1 MFRVLHLGKFFP
13 PFSGGIEHFLVDL
26 MTEQQQ
32 QGITVA
38 AIVHDHHLHFN
49 RFFTAIS
56 PEKWQDLLIY
66 RVPSYGR
73 LLYAPVSPHFPLW
86 LQKVLQ
92 QFKPNL
98 LHLHL
103 PNTSAFF
110 ALWSAQA
117 QHIPLVIH
125 WHADVIST
133 IDSRLSYAYPLY
145 RPFEQQLLARS
156 KAIVVTSPPYL
167 ATSTALKNWHN
178 KCHIVPLGLSLKR
191 LPQPHSSAI
200 AWAQQQ
206 WQYSEKMRILSVGR
220 LTYYKGHEGL
230 IQAMTYLEGAQAL
243 IVGEGEQRPFL
254 ENLIKELNLSKKVK
268 LLGHCSNEQL
278 AALFTTCDCFCLTS
292 LERTEAFGM
301 VLLEAM
307 RYAKPIVA
315 SNIAGSGVTWVVQE
329 GVTGR
334 LVPLQ
339 NLPALVQILHE
350 LIHSA
355 ELRHHLGKSGY
366 QRFFEQF
373 SIEQV
378 AIGIEAVY
386 RKIFSSI
393 P

>member
-13 PFSGGIEHFLVDL
+13 PFSGGIENFLVDL

-49 RFFTAIS
+49 RFFTTIS

-73 LLYAPVSPHFPLW
+73 LLYAPVSPHFPFW

-110 ALWSAQA
+110 ALWLAHATQ
-117 QHIPLVIH
+117 IPWVIH

-145 RPFEQQLLARS
+145 RPFEQRLLAQA

-167 ATSTALKNWHN
+167 ATSIALKNWHD

-191 LPQPHSSAI
+191 LPQPNFSAI
-200 AWAQQQ
+200 AWAEQQ

-230 IQAMTYLEGAQAL
+230 IQVMTHLEGAYTL

-254 ENLIKELNLSKKVK
+254 ENLIKKLNLSKKVK

-278 AALFTTCDCFCLTS
+278 TALFATCDCFCLTS
-292 LERTEAFGM
+292 VERTEAFGM

-315 SNIAGSGVTWVVQE
+315 SNIVGSGVTWVVQD

-334 LVPLQ
+334 LMPLQ
-339 NLPALVQILHE
+339 NLPALVQILQE
-350 LIHSA
+350 LIHSV
-355 ELRHHLGKSGY
+355 ELRHYLGKSGH
-366 QRFFEQF
+366 QRFFERF